1 MVDMKLVDTPDETGK
16 GRIIVDG
23 RYYGVP
29 LTVVEKLKQL
39 EEIQSIVGDN
49 WEATALQVYTSLSGT
64 AMKNRSHHVFD
75 QTICYGTLAR
85 LFRTIKK
92 GM

>member
-16 GRIIVDG
+16 GRVVVDG

-29 LTVVEKLKQL
+29 LVVVEKLKQL
-39 EEIQSIVGDN
+39 DDIQVLVGDN

-64 AMKNRSHHVFD
+64 AEKNRSHHVFD
-75 QTICYGTLAR
+75 QTISYGTLAR
-85 LFRTIKK
+85 LFRTIKR
-92 GM
+92 GA

>member
-16 GRIIVDG
+16 GRVIVDG
-23 RYYGVP
+23 RYYGIP
-29 LTVVEKLKQL
+29 LSVIEKLRQL
-39 EEIQSIVGDN
+39 EEIQAIVGDN

-64 AMKNRSHHVFD
+64 AERNRAHHVFD
-75 QTICYGTLAR
+75 QTMSYGTLAR

-92 GM
+92 GT